1 MSLAVLTAAPP
12 KDTVEYR
19 VLVIPNII
27 NPILIKSRALIAP
40 NIINTALYEKN
51 IVCRNTNVGGQKIKE
66 KSNSETYN
74 LASL

>member
-1 MSLAVLTAAPP
+1 M
-12 KDTVEYR
+12 
-19 VLVIPNII
+19 